1 MFLSLQEFLSRKVIY
16 ALWYST
22 MTTPDIGRSSVE
34 SEQIKQHH
42 GEIIYEPDGLI
53 TKIHRKDSQLNRRT
67 VNTYMGM
74 WNEDEDDSSSKNE
87 SIEKRRE
94 NAQVMANAFYD
105 IVTDFYEY
113 GWGESFHFAR
123 TYKEDTFERAIK
135 RHEHYLALKLG
146 LNEKHTVL
154 DVGCGVGGP
163 LREIVRIS
171 GANIVG
177 INNNG
182 YQIERCEFY
191 SKKLRISE
199 KTKFVKGDFT
209 AMPRDFDGKFDAAY
223 ALEATVHSPKL
234 ETVYGEVFRSLKP
247 GGFFACY
254 EWVTTPKYDENDP
267 EHVRVVRGIEEGNSV
282 PSLSSYKQALEA
294 AKNVGFELL
303 ESEDKSV
310 LADCYEPWYNTL
322 KGNFSLSGFRMT
334 RVGRW
339 ITHKFV
345 YCLECLHIVAPG
357 SSDVTRLLNFT
368 ADALVEGGE
377 MGIFTPMFFMLLRK
391 PTN

>member
-1 MFLSLQEFLSRKVIY
+1 
-16 ALWYST
+16 
-22 MTTPDIGRSSVE
+22 MTTPDIDHSGVE
-34 SEQIKQHH
+34 SEQIRQHH
-42 GEIIYEPDGLI
+42 GEIIYEPDGFV
-53 TKIHRKDSQLNRRT
+53 TKIHRKDGQLNRRI

-74 WNEDEDDSSSKNE
+74 WKDNVEDSSSKNE

-123 TYKEDTFERAIK
+123 IYRGDTFEQAIK

-146 LNEKHTVL
+146 LNGKHTVL

-171 GANIVG
+171 GANVVG

-182 YQIERCEFY
+182 YQIERCEHY
-191 SKKLRISE
+191 SMKLGISE

-209 AMPRDFDGKFDAAY
+209 AMPHEFDGKFDYAY
-223 ALEATVHSPKL
+223 AVEATVHSPKL

-247 GGFFACY
+247 GGCFAAY

-267 EHVRVVRGIEEGNSV
+267 EHIRVIRGIEEGNSV
-282 PSLSSYKQALEA
+282 PSLSSYKQALDA
-294 AKNVGFELL
+294 ARNVGFEVL
-303 ESEDKSV
+303 EHEDMSI
-310 LADCYEPWYNTL
+310 LADYNEPWYFTL
-322 KGNFSLSGFRMT
+322 KGNFSMRGFRMT
-334 RVGRW
+334 RSGRW

-345 YCLECLHIVAPG
+345 YLLEFLRIAAPG
-357 SSDVTRLLNFT
+357 SADVASLLNFT

-377 MGIFTPMFFMLLRK
+377 LGIFTPMFFMLLRK
-391 PTN
+391 PAN